1 MVANIVWRL
10 SVRNLPEDFAFVEID
25 GSSAPVWRFHQ
36 RQPLNCQARAC
47 IFIGSPGAGAVG
59 TGIRAC
65 ATPGP
70 DATGSNALNVGKV
83 TGNLLVARH
92 QTQRTHHTL

>member
-10 SVRNLPEDFAFVEID
+10 TMRNLPEDFAFVEID
-25 GSSAPVWRFHQ
+25 GGNAAVWRFHQ

-47 IFIGSPGAGAVG
+47 IFIGSPGAVG

-65 ATPGP
+65 ASPGP
-70 DATGSNALNVGKV
+70 DATGRNALNVGKV
-83 TGNLLVARH
+83 TGNLLVARR
-92 QTQRTHHTL
+92 QTKRTHHTL